1 MTVAGA
7 SSATVITF
15 DSLTGG
21 NGDGFFGAAEAGFY
35 VVALT
40 RRLREARVFGKPVP
54 AIRNDDTAGG
64 SISVT
69 AAGGG
74 LSVSAASI
82 LAAALAPEILVPG

>member
-21 NGDGFFGAAEAGFY
+21 NGDGFFGTAEAGFY

-40 RRLREARVFGKPVP
+40 RRLREARVFGNPVP
-54 AIRNDDTAGG
+54 AIRNDTAGG